1 MTEPLQVS
9 QFAIVNRDPV
19 DRGPNAGTF
28 LGKGPADDRAELF
41 IVAEGTTPA
50 GEAFAGHVVS
60 ALGHLFTSLD
70 MSLTGSIRRLVDE
83 AARNVADWNR
93 KSIAQHRV
101 SIGLNCFAARG
112 AQAVIAQVG
121 PAVAFHVH
129 SGGVTTYF
137 PDEEHGRPI
146 GIGEPAIQLTRID
159 FDPGDKLLLIS
170 TAALHELDDETISGI
185 LQLPREQVLP
195 NLYHLLIADVRY
207 LTAVLVTAPGA
218 HGLAAVAGPDEA
230 DFVIGGDDAAMTGA
244 SPATTAVQPPES
256 NFQPSL
262 FIEAR
267 KTQVSADEARR
278 QLLAIVPHRRPID
291 PVESAPIAEMP
302 APLLRVAG
310 GDAALT
316 RLAAERLGRAQHMH
330 AASVAVRQPVPY
342 VPGAAAVESTRRRH
356 GRHDSFSR
364 GLVRDDPPP
373 PAVDPAVESMPRA
386 DVLAAERRAESVA
399 VTAPITGDVIAGA
412 TAHSMSTGG
421 ALVRLRPNMGGR
433 WKGGGV
439 LSRGGTLAGSLP
451 PTWLVIL
458 VGLGILIG
466 LVGFLTIPKLMN
478 EQSSEHYSQL
488 ISGAQQRLAA
498 SKVEQDPAQ
507 KRSDLTEAQAMLI
520 EAQGMSDAGPEVQTY
535 LADANAAIGTMD
547 AVRTPAAVAV
557 IASLDQFGQRPLSAV
572 DLTVGDEDAYILDG
586 GSNQVIAIALSG
598 GTPSVIYT
606 ADASKKQGN
615 PIATA
620 LLQPAGGASALLI
633 ADAANT
639 LWTYAPSAGL
649 HQVAFSPPPGLHVT
663 DIATNGTDLYVLD
676 ASQNTIYKF
685 TQADGA
691 YSSAPT
697 IALQTPDLAA
707 ARRLAVGDDVV
718 TSDAGGT
725 VHRFTGNVALSL
737 SEAGIDQKLASSA
750 TPAAFTDG
758 DIAVLDAANNRIV
771 ALRRDGAFDYQYR
784 SKDFQAS
791 TAFTIHNGIGY
802 LYANAQLKKVTFTK

>member
-1 MTEPLQVS
+1 M
-9 QFAIVNRDPV
+9 
-19 DRGPNAGTF
+19 F

-60 ALGHLFTSLD
+60 ALGHLFTGLD
-70 MSLTGSIRRLVDE
+70 MSLTGAIRRLVDE

-101 SIGLNCFAARG
+101 SIGLNCFASRG
-112 AQAVIAQVG
+112 PQAVIAQAG
-121 PAVAFHVH
+121 PAAAFHVH
-129 SGGVTTYF
+129 ARGVSTYF

-146 GIGEPAIQLTRID
+146 GLGEPSIQLTRID
-159 FDPGDKLLLIS
+159 FMPGDKLLLIS
-170 TAALHELDDETISGI
+170 TAALHELDDETITGI
-185 LQLPREQVLP
+185 VQLPREQVLP
-195 NLYHLLIADVRY
+195 NLYHRLIADVRY
-207 LTAVLVTAPGA
+207 LTAVLVTAPGSPVV
-218 HGLAAVAGPDEA
+218 AAPADDSVAE
-230 DFVIGGDDAAMTGA
+230 FVIGGEDSDDPDIAQ
-244 SPATTAVQPPES
+244 PLATTALTPES

-267 KTQVSADEARR
+267 KTQLSADEARR
-278 QLLAIVPHRRPID
+278 QLLAIVPLRLAIEPA
-291 PVESAPIAEMP
+291 ESEAVAEMP
-302 APLLRVAG
+302 APLLRAAG
-310 GDAALT
+310 GDATLS
-316 RLAAERLGRAQHMH
+316 RLAAERRSRAQHMH
-330 AASVAVRQPVPY
+330 AASVAVRRPVPY
-342 VPGAAAVESTRRRH
+342 APGAADIEPTRRRH

-364 GLVRDDPPP
+364 GLVREEGPPP
-373 PAVDPAVESMPRA
+373 PIDPALESMPRV
-386 DVLAAERRAESVA
+386 DILAAERRAESVA
-399 VTAPITGDVIAGA
+399 VIAPVTGDVIAGE
-412 TAHSMSTGG
+412 TARSMSTGG
-421 ALVRLRPNMGGR
+421 SMVRLRANMGGR

-439 LSRGGTLAGSLP
+439 LSRGGTLAATLP

-458 VGLGILIG
+458 VGLAILIG

-535 LADANAAIGTMD
+535 LTEANSAIATMD

-557 IASLDQFGQRPLSAV
+557 VASLDQFGQRPVSAV
-572 DLTVGDEDAYILDG
+572 DLTVGDEDAYVLDG
-586 GSNQVIAIALSG
+586 ASNQVIAITLSSG
-598 GTPSVIYT
+598 APSVVYT

-620 LLQPAGGASALLI
+620 SLEPSGGSPSSLLI
-633 ADAANT
+633 ADAGNA
-639 LWTYAPSAGL
+639 LWTYSPGAGL
-649 HQVAFSPPPGLHVT
+649 HQVGFSPPPGLHIT

-685 TQADGA
+685 AQTGGA
-691 YSSAPT
+691 YTAAPT

-718 TSDAGGT
+718 TSDAGGA

-737 SEAGIDQKLASSA
+737 SEAGIDQKLSSA
-750 TPAAFTDG
+750 AAPAAFSDG
-758 DIAVLDAANNRIV
+758 DIAMLDAANNRIV

-802 LYANAQLKKVTFTK
+802 MYANAQLKKVTFTK

>member
-19 DRGPNAGTF
+19 DRGPNAGMF

-83 AARNVADWNR
+83 AAGNVADWNR

-112 AQAVIAQVG
+112 PQAVIAQAG
-121 PAVAFHVH
+121 PAVAFHV
-129 SGGVTTYF
+129 SAGRVATYY

-159 FDPGDKLLLIS
+159 FHPGDKLLLIS
-170 TAALHELDDETISGI
+170 TAALRALDDETITGI

-207 LTAVLVTAPGA
+207 LTAVLVTAPGSA
-218 HGLAAVAGPDEA
+218 GLAAPASPQEG
-230 DFVIGGDDAAMTGA
+230 DFVIGGEDAAATGA
-244 SPATTAVQPPES
+244 ATAVQAPES
-256 NFQPSL
+256 TFQPSL

-278 QLLAIVPHRRPID
+278 QLLAIVPHRHPID
-291 PVESAPIAEMP
+291 AAEPAPVAEMP

-310 GDAALT
+310 GDAMLT
-316 RLAAERLGRAQHMH
+316 RLAAERLSRAQHMH
-330 AASVAVRQPVPY
+330 AASIAVRHPAPY
-342 VPGAAAVESTRRRH
+342 VAGGAAVEPTRRRH

-364 GLVRDDPPP
+364 GLVRDDAPP
-373 PAVDPAVESMPRA
+373 PAVDPAVESMPRV

-399 VTAPITGDVIAGA
+399 VTAPITGDVIAGE

-458 VGLGILIG
+458 VGLAILVG
-466 LVGFLTIPKLMN
+466 LVGVLTIPKLMN

-507 KRSDLTEAQAMLI
+507 KRTDLTEAQAMLI

-535 LADANAAIGTMD
+535 LADANSAIATMD

-557 IASLDQFGQRPLSAV
+557 IASLDQFGQRPVSAV

-598 GTPSVIYT
+598 GTPSVVYT
-606 ADASKKQGN
+606 ADASKKHGN

-620 LLQPAGGASALLI
+620 LLEPAGGASVSLLI
-633 ADAANT
+633 ADAGNS

-649 HQVAFSPPPGLHVT
+649 HQVAFSPPPGLHIT

-685 TQADGA
+685 AQADGA
-691 YSSAPT
+691 YGSAPT

-707 ARRLAVGDDVV
+707 ARHLAVGDDVV

-737 SEAGIDQKLASSA
+737 SEAGIDQKLASA
-750 TPAAFTDG
+750 AAPAAFSDG

-791 TAFTIHNGIGY
+791 TAFTIHNGVGY